1 MGDKLLNDQIV
12 GQIKQAFSQLK
23 EPVQVLFFSKQE
35 DCDYCRDTMQLLQ
48 EVTDLSDRL
57 DLSIYD
63 MEMDADIAR
72 QFKVDKSPML
82 VITGRDGDQLQDYGV
97 RMAGIPSG
105 YEFSSLIQDLILVS
119 SRDSG
124 LSSHTREMLAKLDK
138 PVHLQVFVTPT

>member
-12 GQIKQAFSQLK
+12 GQIKQAFNQLK

-35 DCDYCRDTMQLLQ
+35 DCDYCRDTLQLLE
-48 EVTDLSDRL
+48 EVTDLSDSL

-63 MEMDADIAR
+63 MEANADIAR
-72 QFKVDKSPML
+72 RFKVDKTPML
-82 VITGRDGDQLQDYGV
+82 VIAGRDGDQLQDYGV

-119 SRDSG
+119 NRDSG
-124 LSSHTREMLAKLDK
+124 LSPRTREMLAQLDK